1 MVKELFDSLAQVD
14 PKLAIFVV
22 SMLPIVELRGG
33 IILGTALGMKWLE
46 VFGICLL
53 GNLVP
58 IPFIII
64 LGRYVI
70 DMLGRT
76 KTFGPA
82 VERYKAKTLAKS
94 GIIDKYG
101 PWGLLLFVGIP
112 LPGTGVWT
120 GSVLALLMDLR
131 MKKAVPAMLLGMLMA
146 GVIMTLGSQ
155 GVAGLFR

>member
-1 MVKELFDSLAQVD
+1 MVRELFDSLAQID

-33 IILGTALGMKWLE
+33 IILGTALGMKWAE

-76 KTFGPA
+76 KAFGPA
-82 VERYKAKTLAKS
+82 VERYKEKTLAKS
-94 GIIDKYG
+94 GVIDKYG
-101 PWGLLLFVGIP
+101 PWGLLLFVGVP

-120 GSVLALLMDLR
+120 GSLLALLMDLR